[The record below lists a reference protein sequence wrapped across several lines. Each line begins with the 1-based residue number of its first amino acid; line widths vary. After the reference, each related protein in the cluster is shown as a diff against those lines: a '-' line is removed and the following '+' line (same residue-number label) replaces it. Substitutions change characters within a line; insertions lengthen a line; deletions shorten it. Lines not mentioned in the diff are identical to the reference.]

1 MKNKSVVV
9 GDALGIYRVL
19 DTNMGR
25 YKDGHKLYRVKCL
38 YCGTEFTK
46 QLSDIKRA
54 SRCQHVRAMGVKA
67 YNHIEDKRIWSI
79 HRGMFRRCD
88 NPMDKSYPYYGGKG
102 ISVCEEWRDSSAFTQ
117 WALQNGYQASLTID
131 RIDPNGDYCPEN
143 CRWISREENSRYK
156 SKTHRITVE
165 GTTKCGKEW
174 ARFLMVGE
182 NYINRY
188 LRKNGMDKTVE
199 YIKQRQ
205 SILAQSIDP

>member
-9 GDALGIYRVL
+9 GDVLGIYQVL
-19 DTNMGR
+19 DTNMGK

-38 YCGTEFTK
+38 YCGMEFTK

-54 SRCQHVRAMGVKA
+54 SSCQHVRAMGVKA
-67 YNHIEDKRIWSI
+67 YKHIEDKRIWSI
-79 HRGMFRRCD
+79 HKGMFSRCD
-88 NPMDKSYPYYGGKG
+88 NPKDKSYPYYGGKG
-102 ISVCEEWRDSSAFTQ
+102 ITVCEEWRDSSAFTQ

-131 RIDPNGDYCPEN
+131 RIDPKGNYCPKN
-143 CRWISREENSRYK
+143 CRWISKEENSRYN
-156 SKTHRITVE
+156 SNTNRITVE

-174 ARFLMVGE
+174 ARFLMLGE

-205 SILAQSIDP
+205 SILVQSIEP